1 MHGSY
6 AFELSIMSPTLLLE
20 WSSSQQDLFLKPSSY
35 ITHNVSGPMSDI
47 TGGSLSDDM
56 LLLLEPEKALYFFF
70 HIYSSTPCKRRVN
83 TL

>member
-20 WSSSQQDLFLKPSSY
+20 WSSSQQDFFLKPSSY

-56 LLLLEPEKALYFFF
+56 LLLLEPKGFILLFP
-70 HIYSSTPCKRRVN
+70 HIQ
-83 TL
+83 

>member
-1 MHGSY
+1 MYGSY

-20 WSSSQQDLFLKPSSY
+20 WSSSQQDFFLKPSSY

-56 LLLLEPEKALYFFF
+56 QLLLEPEKGFILLFP
-70 HIYSSTPCKRRVN
+70 HIQ
-83 TL
+83 